1 MRKRQEN
8 TLISIAKTLVGKKK
22 NTSERKNNGK
32 DWLVIRGYIFHLF
45 SAGNVL

>member
-8 TLISIAKTLVGKKK
+8 TLITIAKTLVEKK

-32 DWLVIRGYIFHLF
+32 DWRVIRGYIFHLF